1 MFFKRKKPA
10 AASSA
15 PPLDFAEVEAR
26 YRLIIENTNELIAVT
41 DLFSRYVYLSPSHKR
56 ILGYE
61 PADLLGKSGLAFIH
75 PDDRKLLVP
84 LLRKYISA
92 RGKRLFTGKDSDI
105 SETFEYRFKDKNGN
119 WRNMVSTGNIKGN
132 DLFFITRDVTKR
144 KQAERQLKES
154 EQKLR
159 MIIENMD
166 HVIFQIDVAG
176 RIQYISPNLRDMY
189 GYTPEELIGR
199 NVSAVMPGRE
209 MSKAFS
215 VIAKL
220 FTGKPVKNLEID
232 LQDKS
237 GNPIPTEINITP
249 FQKGKS
255 IAFAQGVIR
264 NVSERKLA
272 QRELEKHQ
280 EQLEELVR
288 LRTKQLEA
296 AKQKLEQELEERTGL
311 AAQLKSSE
319 ERFRVLFESAPD
331 AYYMNDLT
339 GTFVDGN
346 RKAEELAGSPRRDLV
361 GSSFLKLNLIGKED
375 IVKAAALLAKN
386 MMGRPTGPDE
396 FTLHRKDGS
405 AVPVEICTVPVVI
418 DKKKLVL
425 GIARDISIRKQA
437 EAELEK
443 AKDDAEAAN
452 KAKSLFLA
460 NMSHEIRTPLT
471 AVIGFARML
480 SDTPLS
486 EIQRDYADT
495 ICSSGD
501 LLLGIISNILDVAKI
516 EAGEVRLESIDFDL
530 EYLLSGLLRIA
541 RQRVAGKDVGLRFE
555 YPADAPRSFVGDP
568 TRVRQIFLNL
578 LNNAAKFTDHGSI
591 TLAVACESITDS
603 RMEGKAER
611 RLVRISVVDTGTGI
625 PEAVQ
630 REIFDPFVQADAS
643 TTRKYGGTGLGLAIV
658 RALVE
663 KMGGVITV
671 NSEVGKGSEFTVT
684 LVLDEGKKAERTSC
698 ANTGEGALA
707 GKRMLIVDADPPA
720 REITARLCS
729 ETGMVVVA
737 AVGSATEAL
746 AALQS
751 CDPAP
756 DAIVYQC
763 ERRDLPAADF
773 ASQVRALHAVKGT
786 RLFALTGDAEP
797 GSARAYADLG
807 FDAYCSKPVSRSDF
821 ENIMRMLFG
830 QGPAREENL
839 VTRHS
844 AAEQK
849 GVGAAVLVAE
859 DNPVNRKLL
868 SVMLAKLGC
877 AVSFAVNGTEAVDKA
892 CSRHFDMVFMD
903 VQMPEMGGVDA
914 TREIRRRLGQR
925 IPIIALTAHALSEDR
940 EVCLAAGMNDYLVK
954 PISEV
959 ALREKLVVYGK
970 R

>member
-1 MFFKRKKPA
+1 MFFNRKKTA
-10 AASSA
+10 APSPV

-26 YRLIIENTNELIAVT
+26 YRLIIENTNELISVT
-41 DLFSRYVYLSPSHKR
+41 DLFSRYVYVSPSHKR

-61 PADLLGKSGLAFIH
+61 STDLLGKPGLAFIH
-75 PDDRKLLVP
+75 PNDRKLLVP

-105 SETFEYRFKDKNGN
+105 SETFEYRFKDKDGN
-119 WRNMVSTGNIKGN
+119 WRDLASTGNIKG
-132 DLFFITRDVTKR
+132 DELFFVTREITKR
-144 KQAERQLKES
+144 KQAERQLRES

-159 MIIENMD
+159 MIIENMN
-166 HVIFQIDVAG
+166 HVIFQIDIAG
-176 RIQYISPNLRDMY
+176 RILYISPNLRAMY
-189 GYTPEELIGR
+189 GYTPEELIGK
-199 NVSAVMPGRE
+199 NVSSVMPGRE
-209 MSKAFS
+209 MSKALS

-220 FTGKPVKNLEID
+220 FTGKPVRNLEID

-237 GNPIPTEINITP
+237 GNTIPTEINITP
-249 FQKGKS
+249 FGKGGS
-255 IAFAQGVIR
+255 VAFAQGVIL
-264 NVSERKLA
+264 NISERKQV

-280 EQLEELVR
+280 EQLEELVL
-288 LRTKQLEA
+288 LRTEQLEG
-296 AKQKLEQELEERTGL
+296 AKRKLEQELEERTGL
-311 AAQLKSSE
+311 TEQLKSSE

-331 AYYMNDLT
+331 AYYMNDLS

-346 RKAEELAGSPRRDLV
+346 RKAEELVGSPRRNLV

-375 IVKAAALLAKN
+375 IVKAAALLARN

-396 FTLHRKDGS
+396 FTLHKKDGS

-437 EAELEK
+437 EVELEK

-516 EAGEVRLESIDFDL
+516 EAGQVRLESIDFDL
-530 EYLLSGLLRIA
+530 EYLLSGLLRIV
-541 RQRVAGKDVGLRFE
+541 RQRVAGKDVELRFE
-555 YPADAPRSFVGDP
+555 YPADGPRSFVGDP

-630 REIFDPFVQADAS
+630 REIFNPFVQADAS

-671 NSEVGKGSEFTVT
+671 DSEVGKGSEFTVT
-684 LVLDEGKKAERTSC
+684 LVLDEGKPSAGGPGVN
-698 ANTGEGALA
+698 AGENALS
-707 GKRMLIVDADPPA
+707 GRRMLIVDPDPSA
-720 REITARLCS
+720 REITALLCAES
-729 ETGMVVVA
+729 GIIVVA
-737 AVGSATEAL
+737 AAGSAAEAL
-746 AALQS
+746 AVLES

-763 ERRDLPAADF
+763 GEKDLPAADF
-773 ASQVRALHAVKGT
+773 ASQVRASRALQGT
-786 RLFALTGDAEP
+786 RLFALTSDAYP
-797 GSARAYADLG
+797 GSARTYADLG
-807 FDAYCSKPVSRSDF
+807 FDAYCSKPVSRADF
-821 ENIMRMLFG
+821 RNIMRTLLG
-830 QGPAREENL
+830 QGTARRENL

-868 SVMLAKLGC
+868 SVMLGKLGC
-877 AVSFAVNGTEAVDKA
+877 AVSFAVNGAEAVDKA
-892 CSRHFDMVFMD
+892 CSQPFDMVFMD
-903 VQMPEMGGVDA
+903 VQMPVMGGVEA
-914 TREIRRRLGQR
+914 AGEIRRRIGKR

-940 EVCLAAGMNDYLVK
+940 EACLAAGMNDYLVK
-954 PISEV
+954 PISEI